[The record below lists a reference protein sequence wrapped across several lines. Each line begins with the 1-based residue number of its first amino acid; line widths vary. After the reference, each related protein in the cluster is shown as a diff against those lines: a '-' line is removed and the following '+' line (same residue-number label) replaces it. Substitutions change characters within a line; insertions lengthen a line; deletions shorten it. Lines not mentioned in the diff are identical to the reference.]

1 MQNTH
6 KLKKL
11 FITLMMLCFTLM
23 GSISAFAAENDAP
36 HINVSATASM
46 EVAPDIAKINFDVNG
61 TGNNASE
68 AAAASASKMEVMRRA
83 LLGCNILSDD
93 IITTSYTL
101 YPELNNKGKVTGY
114 TAKNSLT
121 IKVKDIAKAGSVIDK
136 LSSAGIDR
144 INNVTFDVENKS
156 LYRNKLLAQAVE
168 NARQEA
174 AVVANAGGRSIGK
187 LLSANINSY
196 NNYPRTYGN
205 IMLKA
210 ASADEAAAPSTNL
223 VAESITLKAS
233 VDTVF
238 LMQ

>member
-1 MQNTH
+1 MQHANQ
-6 KLKKL
+6 LKKL
-11 FITLMMLCFTLM
+11 FITLVMLCFTII
-23 GSISAFAAENDAP
+23 GSASAFAAESDAP
-36 HINVSATASM
+36 HIAVSATASM

-61 TGNNASE
+61 AGSTASE
-68 AAAASASKMEVMRRA
+68 AATASASKMEAVRRA

-101 YPELNNKGKVTGY
+101 YPELNNKGKITGY

-144 INNVTFDVENKS
+144 INSVTFDVENKS